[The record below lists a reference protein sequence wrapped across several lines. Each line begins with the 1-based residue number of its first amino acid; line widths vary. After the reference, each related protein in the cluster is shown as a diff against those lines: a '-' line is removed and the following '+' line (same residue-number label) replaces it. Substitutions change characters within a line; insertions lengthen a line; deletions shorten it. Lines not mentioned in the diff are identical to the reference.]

1 MWLNNVKTNIW
12 HSRLCHVNIGCM
24 SRLASL
30 NLIPKFDVV
39 KNSRCHVC
47 VEAKQLRKPHK
58 AVAARELAQ
67 LELIHSDICEMNGI
81 LNKGG
86 KKYFMMLIDDCT

>member
-1 MWLNNVKTNIW
+1 M
-12 HSRLCHVNIGCM
+12 C
-24 SRLASL
+24 
-30 NLIPKFDVV
+30 
-39 KNSRCHVC
+39 VC
-47 VEAKQLRKPHK
+47 VEAKQPRKPHK
-58 AVAARELAQ
+58 AVGARELAQ